1 MNRSSGLARR
11 LFDDDFGSSFLDG
24 ELFDPPFYHQRFSVQ
39 PGDQQQCPYLQRFHV
54 QPRDQEQCPYLQRVH
69 AQPRDQEQCPY
80 LQRVHAQPRDQEQ
93 CPYLQRV
100 HAQPRDQ
107 EQCPYLQRV
116 HAQPRDQQQCPYLQ
130 RQRGHGSQAVV
141 ESDPNKFALRVDV
154 RHFAPKEITVKTVDN
169 FVVVHGK
176 HEEKSDETG
185 SYVKREFTRRYVLP
199 EDVDPQTVKSSLSA
213 GGLLAV
219 EAPRKTPKE
228 DPNKPVAVTVHHE
241 GASQGGAVK
250 SK

>member
-1 MNRSSGLARR
+1 MALFPLLNQSSDLARR

-24 ELFDPPFYHQRFSVQ
+24 ELFDPPFYHQRFYIQ
-39 PGDQQQCPYLQRFHV
+39 PRNQQQCPY
-54 QPRDQEQCPYLQRVH
+54 P
-69 AQPRDQEQCPY
+69 
-80 LQRVHAQPRDQEQ
+80 
-93 CPYLQRV
+93 
-100 HAQPRDQ
+100 
-107 EQCPYLQRV
+107 
-116 HAQPRDQQQCPYLQ
+116 Q
-130 RQRGHGSQAVV
+130 RQRGHGHGHGRGSQAVV

-154 RHFAPKEITVKTVDN
+154 RHFAPEEITVKTVDN
-169 FVVVHGK
+169 CVVVHGK

-199 EDVDPQTVKSSLSA
+199 EDVDPHTVTSSLSA

-228 DPNKPVAVTVHHE
+228 DPNKPVAITVHHE
-241 GASQGGAVK
+241 GAPKGGAVK

>member
-1 MNRSSGLARR
+1 MALFPLLNSSVLGGSDLARR

-24 ELFDPPFYHQRFSVQ
+24 ELFDPPFYHQRFYIQ
-39 PGDQQQCPYLQRFHV
+39 PRNQQQCPYQ
-54 QPRDQEQCPYLQRVH
+54 
-69 AQPRDQEQCPY
+69 
-80 LQRVHAQPRDQEQ
+80 
-93 CPYLQRV
+93 
-100 HAQPRDQ
+100 
-107 EQCPYLQRV
+107 
-116 HAQPRDQQQCPYLQ
+116 Q
-130 RQRGHGSQAVV
+130 RQRGHGPGSQAVV

-154 RHFAPKEITVKTVDN
+154 RHFAPEEITVKTVDN
-169 FVVVHGK
+169 CVVVHGK

-199 EDVDPQTVKSSLSA
+199 EDVDPHTVTSSLSA

-228 DPNKPVAVTVHHE
+228 DPNKPVAITVHHE
-241 GASQGGAVK
+241 GASKGDAVK

>member
-1 MNRSSGLARR
+1 MALFPLLNRSVLGGSDLARR

-24 ELFDPPFYHQRFSVQ
+24 ELFDPPFYHQRF
-39 PGDQQQCPYLQRFHV
+39 YI
-54 QPRDQEQCPYLQRVH
+54 QPRNQERGH
-69 AQPRDQEQCPY
+69 G
-80 LQRVHAQPRDQEQ
+80 H
-93 CPYLQRV
+93 
-100 HAQPRDQ
+100 
-107 EQCPYLQRV
+107 
-116 HAQPRDQQQCPYLQ
+116 
-130 RQRGHGSQAVV
+130 GHGSQAVV

-154 RHFAPKEITVKTVDN
+154 RHFAPEEITVKTVDN
-169 FVVVHGK
+169 CVVVHGK

-199 EDVDPQTVKSSLSA
+199 EDVDPHTVTSSLSA

-228 DPNKPVAVTVHHE
+228 DPNKPVAITVHHE
-241 GASQGGAVK
+241 GASKGGAVK

>member
-1 MNRSSGLARR
+1 MSLFPLMNRSSDLARR

-24 ELFDPPFYHQRFSVQ
+24 ELFDPPFYHQRF
-39 PGDQQQCPYLQRFHV
+39 YI
-54 QPRDQEQCPYLQRVH
+54 
-69 AQPRDQEQCPY
+69 
-80 LQRVHAQPRDQEQ
+80 
-93 CPYLQRV
+93 
-100 HAQPRDQ
+100 
-107 EQCPYLQRV
+107 
-116 HAQPRDQQQCPYLQ
+116 QPRDQQ
-130 RQRGHGSQAVV
+130 RQPGHGHGSQAVV

-154 RHFAPKEITVKTVDN
+154 RHFAPEEITVKTVDN
-169 FVVVHGK
+169 CVVVHGK

-199 EDVDPQTVKSSLSA
+199 EDVDPHTVTSSLSA

-228 DPNKPVAVTVHHE
+228 DPNKPVAITVHHE
-241 GASQGGAVK
+241 GASKGGAVK

>member
-1 MNRSSGLARR
+1 MALFPLLNQSSDLARR

-24 ELFDPPFYHQRFSVQ
+24 ELSVRTHSDSADTDT
-39 PGDQQQCPYLQRFHV
+39 GR
-54 QPRDQEQCPYLQRVH
+54 
-69 AQPRDQEQCPY
+69 
-80 LQRVHAQPRDQEQ
+80 
-93 CPYLQRV
+93 
-100 HAQPRDQ
+100 
-107 EQCPYLQRV
+107 
-116 HAQPRDQQQCPYLQ
+116 
-130 RQRGHGSQAVV
+130 GSQAVV

-154 RHFAPKEITVKTVDN
+154 RHFAPEEITVKTVDN
-169 FVVVHGK
+169 CVVVHGK

-199 EDVDPQTVKSSLSA
+199 EDVDPHTVTSSLSA

-228 DPNKPVAVTVHHE
+228 DPNKPVAITVHHE
-241 GASQGGAVK
+241 GASKGGAVK